1 MPWTQ
6 VYDPLN
12 SAILSTLVAA
22 LPLVLLLGLI
32 ASGKFRADLAAVI
45 TMVVAVALAVFV
57 FTMPAGLALR
67 ATGLGILQGFF
78 PIGWIILNVIFLYRL
93 TVERGWF
100 SIIQHSIG
108 GVTEDRRLQLLLIA
122 FSFGA
127 FFEGAAGFGTP
138 VAVTAAIL
146 IGLGFSPLAAAGLSL
161 IANTAPVA
169 YGALGTPVLG
179 LAQSTGMDADLLGA
193 MIGRQLPF
201 FAVLVPFWLIW
212 AFSGRKGMMGV
223 WPAILVAGVSFAV
236 PNYIFAN
243 YINFQISA
251 VVSAVFSLIC
261 LVGFLRIWQP
271 KEIWRSAKLRQHDDS
286 ADHIA
291 PPPPPPSEK
300 PSAGTLLLAWSPWII
315 LCVILTLWGQQWFK
329 DMLNGWFAPA
339 FPIAGLDNLVFRAP
353 PVVAEAEA
361 ERAVFT
367 FSFLSYSGT
376 GVLVVALISA
386 ALMRFNPVQL
396 VKFYLLTLRRVLP
409 SLITISAMVALAY
422 LTRYSGVDATLGLA
436 FAATGFLY
444 PFFGTFLGWL
454 GVVATGSDTSS
465 NILFGGLQRIT
476 AEQLVDTYP
485 GVTPVLMAA
494 ANSSGGVMGK
504 MIDMQ
509 SIVVAATA
517 TNWTGHEGRI
527 LRFTFW
533 HSIVLA
539 ILVGLFVML
548 QAYVPPF
555 TSMVLCEGGVREGWE
570 WVCPAV
576 PTDAPITPIQG
587 E

>member
-1 MPWTQ
+1 MGEERDGMSTWLQ
-6 VYDPLN
+6 VYDPLGN
-12 SAILSTLVAA
+12 FALSTILAA
-22 LPLVLLLGLI
+22 VPLVLLLALI
-32 ASGKFRADLAAVI
+32 ASGKFRADIAAVI
-45 TMVVAVALAVFV
+45 TLVIAVSIAVFA
-57 FTMPAGLALR
+57 FTMPFGMAAR
-67 ATGLGILQGFF
+67 ATGLGLLQGFF

-93 TVERGWF
+93 TVEKGWF
-100 SIIQHSIG
+100 EIIQHSIG
-108 GVTEDRRLQLLLIA
+108 GVTQDRRLQLLLIA

-146 IGLGFSPLAAAGLSL
+146 IGLRFSPLAAAGLSL

-169 YGALGTPVLG
+169 YGALGTPILG
-179 LAQSTGMDADLLGA
+179 LAQSTGLDADLLGA
-193 MIGRQLPF
+193 MVGRQLPF
-201 FAVLVPFWLIW
+201 FAVLVPFWLIC
-212 AFSGRKGMMGV
+212 AFAGWRGMMAV
-223 WPAILVAGVSFAV
+223 WPAILVAGVSFAI

-251 VVSAVFSLIC
+251 VVAAVISLAC
-261 LVGFLRIWQP
+261 LVAFLKVWKP
-271 KEIWRSAKLRQHDDS
+271 KEIWTNATLGAKDDS
-286 ADHIA
+286 AATLA
-291 PPPPPPSEK
+291 PPPPPPDEQ
-300 PSAGTLLLAWSPWII
+300 PSMGKLLLAWSPWVI
-315 LCVILTLWGQQWFK
+315 LCVVLTLWGQSWFK
-329 DMLNGWFAPA
+329 DWLNSLFAPA

-353 PVVAEAEA
+353 PVVAEEGA

-376 GVLVVALISA
+376 GVLVTTLISA
-386 ALMRFNPVQL
+386 LLMQFSPARL

-409 SLITISAMVALAY
+409 SLITISAMVGLAY

-436 FAATGFLY
+436 FATTGILY

-476 AEQLVDTYP
+476 AEQLVDTHP

-517 TNWTGHEGRI
+517 TSWTGHEGRI

-555 TSMVLCEGGVREGWE
+555 TEMVLCDGAVRDGWT
-570 WVCPAV
+570 WVCP
-576 PTDAPITPIQG
+576 T